1 MEMQKK
7 NEDLCSKMENDMPTG
22 GLGNELG
29 DLEAMNGN
37 MLNNFDG
44 GDNMIEP
51 ENQYGATA

>member
-1 MEMQKK
+1 MQKK

>member
-1 MEMQKK
+1 
-7 NEDLCSKMENDMPTG
+7 MPTG